1 MAHFNDKPWQYVSG
15 YYQPGQSIQPG
26 PSEPKMRKTPL
37 AVSEMLNPVHACNAS
52 RGDTMPL
59 DRTSPGAWSQGEGAM
74 TPQYTYSGASTPRSC
89 TYSRPGSSGRRHGS
103 PAHRVGPDPAPRRVP
118 SPWSGRQLPPMLLS
132 PTPEGSPANSW
143 NHDSPSPT
151 RPGSG
156 ALPALPVFDRLPGID
171 ELCRHLPAPS
181 TPRTPVSPGASISL
195 PPLGIPPCPPPVP
208 VSVPLP
214 GSHRKEVSPP
224 RRTHASSR
232 PRHNFPPSVL
242 KVFMDK
248 AEQKILVNDERCR
261 LTRDE
266 MKEMEARTNVEL
278 KKIETWFTNH
288 RRRGYPQQMVDI
300 LHREV
305 DKQRKAYV
313 AAIERRDLIKQTGGD
328 ESEYRDAHNDV
339 TAQRALLDKLIGWAD
354 GADHKLALH
363 KKSRTRGQ
371 TG

>member
-37 AVSEMLNPVHACNAS
+37 AVSEMLNPMHACNAS

-103 PAHRVGPDPAPRRVP
+103 PAHPVGPDPAPRRVP
-118 SPWSGRQLPPMLLS
+118 SP
-132 PTPEGSPANSW
+132 
-143 NHDSPSPT
+143 
-151 RPGSG
+151 
-156 ALPALPVFDRLPGID
+156 
-171 ELCRHLPAPS
+171 

-208 VSVPLP
+208 GSVPLP
-214 GSHRKEVSPP
+214 GNHRKEVSPP

-328 ESEYRDAHNDV
+328 ESEYRDAHNEV

-371 TG
+371 AG